1 VEKKVTPKLSRN
13 DLKSIIKECLVEI
26 LQEGLNESVSQQSR
40 QSLRESA
47 PAQAERQRPAQRQSI
62 QDKISFLPKH
72 STAKEE
78 VHESVNRSNIKTIT
92 DDPIMREILS
102 DTASTT
108 LLEQSRAESSKF
120 VPGSDR
126 ASQVVANSDPMDLFS
141 GSSDKWAAL
150 AFSGPVR
157 Q

>member
-1 VEKKVTPKLSRN
+1 VTPKLSRN
-13 DLKSIIKECLVEI
+13 ELKSIIKECLVEI
-26 LQEGLNESVSQQSR
+26 LQEGLNESVSNQNK
-40 QSLRESA
+40 QSLRESTPA
-47 PAQAERQRPAQRQSI
+47 PAERQRTPQRQSI
-62 QDKISFLPKH
+62 HDKISFLPKQ
-72 STAKEE
+72 SSAREE
-78 VHESVNRSNIKTIT
+78 IRESPSNSNIKTIT

-120 VPGSDR
+120 ATAGDR
-126 ASQVVANSDPMDLFS
+126 VSQVVANSDPMDLFS